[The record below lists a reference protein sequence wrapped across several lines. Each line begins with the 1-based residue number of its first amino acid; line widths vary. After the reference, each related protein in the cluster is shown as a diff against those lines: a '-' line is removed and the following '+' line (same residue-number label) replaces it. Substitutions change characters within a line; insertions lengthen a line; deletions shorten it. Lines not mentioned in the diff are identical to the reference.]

1 MMEKSF
7 QPQQI
12 EQTIYQHWEEQGYF
26 RPHHQPGRA
35 TYSMVIPPPNVTGTL
50 HMGHSFQYTIMD
62 ALIRY
67 HRMQGYT
74 TLWQSGVDHAGIAT
88 QMVVERQLLQHEGL
102 SRYDVGRQA
111 FVDKVW
117 QWKNQSGEQITQQTR
132 RLGAS
137 LDWDRQRFT
146 MDDDMNRVVRQ
157 VFVQLYQEGLI
168 YRGQRLVNWDPVLQT
183 AISDLEVVN
192 EQEAGFLWHIQYP
205 IVDQENSYVEIA
217 TTRPETLFG
226 DTAIAVHPDDERFK
240 HLIGHYVHIPLTD
253 RTIPI
258 IADDYVEAEF
268 GTGCLKITPAH
279 DFNDYQ
285 VGQRHNLPIIN
296 ILNFDASL
304 NNNVP
309 EQYQGLDRF
318 KARERAIQELET
330 QGLLTHTQ
338 TYTLTVPRGDRSGTV
353 IEPLLTYQWF
363 VATQPLAE
371 PAIQAVE
378 QGDIEFIPENW
389 RKTYYQWLNNIED
402 WCISRQ
408 LWWGHR
414 IPAWYDDQGEFYV
427 GESEQQVR
435 EYYQL
440 DTDIEL
446 TQDTDVLDT
455 WFSSALWPFATLGW
469 PDDQQT
475 FELFYP
481 TDVLVTGFDIIFFW
495 VARMIMMSLKFTGQV
510 PFKAVYVT
518 GLIRDQY
525 GQKMSKSKGN
535 VLDPIDL
542 IDGIDLDKLI
552 EKRQQGLMQPK
563 KAQAIAQQTREEF
576 PNGIQPHGTDALRFT
591 FCALANNN
599 RDIHFDVSRLEGYR
613 NFCNKLWNAAR
624 FTFMNLEQQT
634 YQHYQQPPQTLTSAD
649 HWILARLQQCII
661 HIHHYINQYRFD
673 YVSQH
678 LYDFIWYDFCD
689 WYLELSKVH
698 LYSDQTADDIRYGT
712 CFTLVY
718 VLDNI
723 VRLLHP
729 LMPFITEAIWY
740 HLRHYLNS
748 SQDTLMYR
756 AFPQT
761 DVMDNEFNQADVGK
775 SPQALQAM
783 DWVKSIITA
792 VRNIRGEMNIAPGQQ
807 LPVYIQHSTEQDQ
820 QLINSVDH
828 YIKTVG
834 KVNDMQWLQAGQ
846 APDYAAT
853 ALVGHLELFVP
864 LADLIDYE
872 AELNRLNKELDKVNQ
887 TIEHLKGKLDNEQF
901 VQKAPQAI
909 VDKEQRKLDEA
920 YSAQDKLQDQINKL
934 KQVAN

>member
-12 EQTIYQHWEEQGYF
+12 EQTIYQHWEQQGYF
-26 RPHHQPGRA
+26 RPNHQPGQP

-62 ALIRY
+62 ALARY
-67 HRMQGYT
+67 HRMMGYA
-74 TLWQSGVDHAGIAT
+74 TLWQPGVDHAGIAT
-88 QMVVERQLLQHEGL
+88 QMVVERQLLQQENQ
-102 SRYDVGRQA
+102 SRYDLGRET

-146 MDDDMNRVVRQ
+146 MDDDMNNVVRQ
-157 VFVQLYQEGLI
+157 VFTQLYREGLI
-168 YRGQRLVNWDPVLQT
+168 YRGQRLVNWDPVLKT

-192 EQEAGFLWHIQYP
+192 DHEQGFLWHIQYP
-205 IVDQENSYVEIA
+205 LVDQHGYVEIA

-226 DTAIAVHPDDERFK
+226 DAAIAVHPDDERFK
-240 HLIGHYVHIPLTD
+240 HLIGHYVHIPLTE

-258 IADDYVEAEF
+258 IADEYVDTEF

-285 VGQRHNLPIIN
+285 VGETHHLPFIN
-296 ILNFDASL
+296 ILNQDATL
-304 NNNVP
+304 NENVP
-309 EQYQGLDRF
+309 QSYQGLDRF
-318 KARERAIQELET
+318 KARERAIQELDT
-330 QGLLTHTQ
+330 QGYLTRTD
-338 TYTLTVPRGDRSGTV
+338 TYSLTVPRGDRSGTI

-363 VATQPLAE
+363 VATKPLAE
-371 PAIQAVE
+371 PAISAVE
-378 QGDIEFIPENW
+378 RGDIEFIPDNW
-389 RKTYYQWLNNIED
+389 RKTYFQWLNNIED

-414 IPAWYDDQGEFYV
+414 IPAWYDDQGQLYV
-427 GESEQQVR
+427 GEDEQSVR
-435 EYYQL
+435 EHYQL
-440 DTDIEL
+440 STETQL
-446 TQDTDVLDT
+446 TQDPDVLDT

-469 PDDQQT
+469 PDDKQT

-495 VARMIMMSLKFTGQV
+495 VARMIMMSLKLTGQV

-542 IDGIDLDKLI
+542 IDGIELDDLI
-552 EKRQQGLMQPK
+552 TKRQQGLMQPQ
-563 KAQAIAQQTREEF
+563 KAQAIADQTHQEF
-576 PNGIQPHGTDALRFT
+576 PDGIQPHGTDALRFT

-599 RDIHFDVSRLEGYR
+599 RDIHFDVSRLDGYR

-624 FTFMNLEQQT
+624 FTLMNLQQQQ
-634 YQHYQQPPQTLTSAD
+634 YEHYQQPPQTLTVAD
-649 HWILARLQQCII
+649 HWILHRLRHCIKQA
-661 HIHHYINQYRFD
+661 HHYISQYRFD
-673 YVSQH
+673 YVSQA

-698 LYSDQTADDIRYGT
+698 LYSEKTTESVRYGT

-718 VLDNI
+718 TLDSI
-723 VRLLHP
+723 LRLLHP
-729 LMPFITEAIWY
+729 LTPFVTEAIWY
-740 HLRHYLNS
+740 HLRSYLAS
-748 SQDTLMYR
+748 SPDSLMYR
-756 AFPQT
+756 PYPQSQT
-761 DVMDNEFNQADVGK
+761 LDSDFNQNQVGQDE
-775 SPQALQAM
+775 QALQAM
-783 DWVKSIITA
+783 EWVQAIITA
-792 VRNIRGEMNIAPGQQ
+792 VRNIRGEMNLAPGQT
-807 LPVYIQHSTEQDQ
+807 VAIYIQHSSDQDQ
-820 QLINSVDH
+820 QLIEPVSD
-828 YIKTVG
+828 YIQTVG
-834 KVNDMQWLQAGQ
+834 KVSDIHWLEQGQ

-853 ALVGHLELFVP
+853 ALVGHLEIFVP

-872 AELNRLNKELDKVNQ
+872 AELNRLNKEWHKTQQ
-887 TIEHLKGKLDNEQF
+887 TIEHLQGKLDNEQF

-909 VDKEQRKLDEA
+909 VDKERRKLDDA
-920 YSAQDKLQDQINKL
+920 YAARGKLQQQLDKLKAFDNS
-934 KQVAN
+934 